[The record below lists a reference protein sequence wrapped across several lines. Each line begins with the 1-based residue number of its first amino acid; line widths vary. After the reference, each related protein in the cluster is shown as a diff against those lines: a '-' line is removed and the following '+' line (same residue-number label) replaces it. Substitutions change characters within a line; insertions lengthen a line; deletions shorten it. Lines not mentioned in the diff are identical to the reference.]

1 MAGNAS
7 APDTRTPEEVGA
19 SAMKKAIWRLGP
31 FLGLLYLVA
40 YMDRNNAGFA
50 KLETTGSAIWG
61 LLLIAGLTLL
71 GATIAFGLS
80 RRADFTV
87 PAEALL
93 AADAKSGVR

>member
-1 MAGNAS
+1 MTGNAS

-50 KLETTGSAIWG
+50 
-61 LLLIAGLTLL
+61 GLTLL